1 MKALAHEVAEKHDE
15 LREFKRQVIC
25 LEDEI
30 QKAQKKIQ
38 LKDDVIKELRN
49 DLKCANNKVS
59 KTNLLLILLQNLH
72 LMSKI
77 F

>member
-15 LREFKRQVIC
+15 VRELKRQVIC

-59 KTNLLLILLQNLH
+59 KTSLLLVLLQNFK
-72 LMSKI
+72 LMSKS